1 MVKKAT
7 TAKEHAKDA
16 EPAKKDTA
24 AKKPAASTHATESR
38 QGGAKDAATQQ
49 YFYATGKR
57 KTAVAR
63 VRIYPRG
70 KGIIT
75 VNEKPSNEYFKLLT
89 SHGIVNSPFMLTGLN
104 KEFDV
109 SIKVNGGGINAQAEA
124 VRHGIARALLEYN
137 NTLRTT
143 LKKAGFL
150 TRDARIKE
158 RKKPGLKRAR
168 RAPQFSKR

>member
-1 MVKKAT
+1 MAKKTTSPATKTATKKA
-7 TAKEHAKDA
+7 AAPAPKETPK
-16 EPAKKDTA
+16 EPVVERTKIK
-24 AKKPAASTHATESR
+24 E
-38 QGGAKDAATQQ
+38 
-49 YFYATGKR
+49 YFYAAGKR
-57 KTAVAR
+57 KTAIAR
-63 VRIYPRG
+63 VRLYPKG

-75 VNEKPSNEYFKLLT
+75 VNEKPMNEYFKLLT
-89 SHGIVNSPFMLTGLN
+89 SAGIIGSPLKMTGLS

-109 SIKVNGGGINAQAEA
+109 SVKVQGGGISAQADA
-124 VRHGIARALLEYN
+124 IRHGISRALLCYN
-137 NTLRTT
+137 DTLRAT